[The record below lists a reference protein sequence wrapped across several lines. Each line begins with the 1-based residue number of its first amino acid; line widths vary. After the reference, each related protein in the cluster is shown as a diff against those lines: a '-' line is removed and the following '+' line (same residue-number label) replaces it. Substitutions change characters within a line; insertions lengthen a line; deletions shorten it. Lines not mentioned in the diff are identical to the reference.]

1 MKSLIT
7 DNILDET
14 EVHLNSLLIRKSDLE
29 IILQACLQTNQAE
42 KFEEFAFTGKYLQGL
57 IRVLKKG
64 AEITE
69 IENLENVKRDL
80 SDNMEMIIDQMRNIL
95 SNQAEEI
102 KSRFEET
109 YFTLNQ
115 VNLQNLNELLSDL
128 EAVKKYIN
136 HIKRKK

>member
-1 MKSLIT
+1 MKSSIT
-7 DNILDET
+7 GNILNET
-14 EVHLNSLLIRKSDLE
+14 EVHLKLLLKRKPDLE
-29 IILQACLQTNQAE
+29 IILQACIQSGRAE
-42 KFEEFAFTGKYLQGL
+42 KFEELAFTGKYLQGL
-57 IRVLKKG
+57 MRVLKKG

-69 IENLENVKRDL
+69 IESLENVKQDL

-109 YFTLNQ
+109 YFTLSQ
-115 VNLQNLNELLSDL
+115 VNFQNLNELLSDL

-136 HIKRKK
+136 YSKRKA